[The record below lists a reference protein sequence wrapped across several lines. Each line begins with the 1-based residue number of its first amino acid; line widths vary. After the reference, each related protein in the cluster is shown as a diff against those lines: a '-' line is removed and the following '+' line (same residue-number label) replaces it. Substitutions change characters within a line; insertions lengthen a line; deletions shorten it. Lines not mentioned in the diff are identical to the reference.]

1 MVKNLGMIKR
11 IVIVVF
17 AALTLVSLVLPWV
30 RIETL
35 IPGVDTEF
43 SGEDLLEIYEVNI
56 ILVAAI
62 CIIVY
67 QFLGLFIPGV
77 TATSKFFNSFLAIT
91 IIAVIMRIIGQH
103 KDRVDDYDWLTTE
116 MKLEESLTI
125 HLGLGCLL
133 CLLGCLAIIA
143 FSWVLRDDRK

>member
-1 MVKNLGMIKR
+1 MIKR

-17 AALTLVSLVLPWV
+17 AVLTLVSLVLPWI

-77 TATSKFFNSFLAIT
+77 TATSKFFNSFLALT

-116 MKLEESLTI
+116 MKLEEALTI
-125 HLGLGCLL
+125 HLGYGCLL